1 MEAGSFQQWSLVV
14 ATACLCGWYL
24 SLRSGASMHAISS
37 SVSFLIILMA
47 GLLVM
52 LAVNG
57 QGEPRAFAAE
67 KGAIARLTGGPAH
80 TVAFRP
86 TARY

>member
-1 MEAGSFQQWSLVV
+1 MEAGSFQQWSLIV
-14 ATACLCGWYL
+14 AAACLCGWYL
-24 SLRSGASMHAISS
+24 SLRSGASMTAISS

-57 QGEPRAFAAE
+57 QGEPRACAA
-67 KGAIARLTGGPAH
+67 GAAPRGPAAGQVH
-80 TVAFRP
+80 TFAVRS
-86 TARY
+86 TTQRY